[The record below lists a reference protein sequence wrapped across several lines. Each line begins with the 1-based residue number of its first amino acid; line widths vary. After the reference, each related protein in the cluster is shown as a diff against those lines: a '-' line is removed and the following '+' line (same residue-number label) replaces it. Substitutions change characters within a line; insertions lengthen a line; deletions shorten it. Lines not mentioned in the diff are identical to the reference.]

1 MFKWVLVGL
10 ALMWAAPAAAGE
22 SPGYG
27 KPAAWIKPQSFAVTA
42 PVEASEPARLALQD
56 YQVRIGEA
64 GIETFLH
71 TVVELR
77 TPQAL
82 ALANLALSW
91 DPATDDLTV
100 HQVLLRRGDTVIDV
114 LARGDVF
121 TILRRESRLEAA
133 MLDGRLTA
141 TLQVEGVQVGDYIE
155 VAYTLRHKDP
165 VMQGRGEAMVSLNR
179 GRIGHLY
186 LRQVWSNDRP
196 VRWVGTGQFGAPKVT
211 RTARETELLVDLT
224 DVKTPDAPPAGAP
237 PRFNS
242 PGRLSATEF
251 SSWGDIAAVMAPMYE
266 RASQLAPD
274 SPLRA
279 EVAKIAAASSDPRVR
294 ATAALRLVEDQVRY
308 LYLGMNLGGFTP
320 ASADSTWTR
329 RFGDCKGKSVLL
341 AALLREL
348 GIEADVVFVSTVIG
362 DGLDAQLPLVE
373 VFDHAIVRARID
385 GKTYWLD
392 GTRQGDR
399 NIDSLVPPPY
409 RWALPV
415 RADATLEPILVPP
428 PERPLVEA
436 RVEIDATA
444 GLDAPAPVTAEII
457 MRGDLS
463 LVMAYGL
470 KSMSDDKRDEA
481 LKSLWGEMPWN
492 VTPVKVGW
500 SRDEATGDVRL
511 TMEGAASL
519 DWSAERG
526 ARPRRWQ
533 MSELTVGWRPDM
545 KREPGPD
552 AEAPF
557 ATESPKFD
565 LQQIIVRLPRGGAGF
580 RFTGG
585 DVSQTV
591 SGYELRRTMTL
602 KDGVFTGM
610 ASKRALVPEIPFA
623 DKQAAE
629 AGLIALSGDVYMEA
643 PRGYKRTP
651 AELEIEAARTGTT
664 FFEYVNRA
672 DALFEL
678 GRVDKAIATLDAGL
692 ERDKDKPEAWNVR
705 CWLLGRANRDLP
717 RALADCE
724 KALSLR
730 PDTASYLDSRALV
743 YFRMG
748 QFDRAIADYDA
759 ALEKSPELSPS
770 LFMRGVAKRRLG
782 RTEDGDDDIAT
793 AIALNP
799 EVAEYI
805 AKFGVAP

>member
-1 MFKWVLVGL
+1 MWKWVLVGL
-10 ALMWAAPAAAGE
+10 ALLGATPAMAGE
-22 SPGYG
+22 SLTYG
-27 KPAAWIKPQSFAVTA
+27 APAAWIRPQAFDRVQRGETSDA
-42 PVEASEPARLALQD
+42 ARLALQD
-56 YQVRIGEA
+56 FQIRIGAA
-64 GIETFLH
+64 GEETYTH
-71 TVVELR
+71 TVIELR

-91 DPATDDLTV
+91 DPTTDDLIV
-100 HQVLLRRGDTVIDV
+100 HAIRLHRGDRMIDIV
-114 LARGDVF
+114 ARGDVF

-141 TLQVEGVQVGDYIE
+141 TLQVEGVEVGDYLE
-155 VAYTLRHKDP
+155 VAYSLRHKDP
-165 VMQGRGEAMVSLNR
+165 VMQGRGESMISVNR
-179 GRIGHLY
+179 GKIGHLY
-186 LRQVWSNDRP
+186 LRKVWTDDRP
-196 VRWVGTGQFGAPKVT
+196 VRWSGDGVFSAPKVT
-211 RTARETELLVDLT
+211 RKGGETELIVDLM
-224 DVKTPDAPPAGAP
+224 DVETPAAPPVAAP
-237 PRFNS
+237 PRFAS

-251 SSWGDIAAVMAPMYE
+251 RDWGEIAEIMAPMYDQAA
-266 RASQLAPD
+266 RLAPD

-279 EVAKIAAASSDPRVR
+279 EVARIAAASNDPKVR

-308 LYLGMNLGGFTP
+308 LYLGMNLGGYTP

-348 GIEADVVFVSTVIG
+348 GVEADVVFVSTVVG

-399 NIDSLVPPPY
+399 NLDRLLPPAW

-415 RADATLEPILVPP
+415 RPGATLEPIVATPP
-428 PERPLVEA
+428 ALPMIESTIELDA
-436 RVEIDATA
+436 RA
-444 GLDAPAPVTAEII
+444 GLDAPAPIKAEIL
-457 MRGDLS
+457 MRGDLAIVTARALETLS
-463 LVMAYGL
+463 EEKLDETL
-470 KSMSDDKRDEA
+470 KA
-481 LKSLWGEMPWN
+481 LWSEMPWSLEPI
-492 VTPVKVGW
+492 TVGW
-500 SRDEATGDVRL
+500 SADEATGDVRL
-511 TMEGAASL
+511 TMEGAAAIN
-519 DWSAERG
+519 WTAERG
-526 ARPRRWQ
+526 ARPRRWLLSP
-533 MSELTVGWRPDM
+533 MTVGWRADL
-545 KREPGPD
+545 KREPGPQS
-552 AEAPF
+552 EAPY
-557 ATESPKFD
+557 ATQWPTFVQDRVS
-565 LQQIIVRLPRGGAGF
+565 VRLPLDGTGF

-585 DVSQTV
+585 DVAQTV
-591 SGYELRRTMTL
+591 AGHELRRTMTL
-602 KDGVFTGM
+602 SGGVFTGV
-610 ASKRALVPEIPFA
+610 ASRRAVVTEFPYA

-629 AGLIALSGDVYMEA
+629 TGLSALSTSIYLEA

-664 FFEYVNRA
+664 FFEYASRA

-678 GRVDKAIATLDAGL
+678 GRVDKAIATLDAGIA
-692 ERDKDKPEAWNVR
+692 RDKDLASAYNVR

-717 RALADCE
+717 RAMADCE
-724 KALSLR
+724 KALTLR

-759 ALEKSPELSPS
+759 ALERSPELSPS

-782 RTEDGDDDIAT
+782 RTEEGDEDIDTAT
-793 AIALNP
+793 ALDP
-799 EVAEYI
+799 DVAEAF